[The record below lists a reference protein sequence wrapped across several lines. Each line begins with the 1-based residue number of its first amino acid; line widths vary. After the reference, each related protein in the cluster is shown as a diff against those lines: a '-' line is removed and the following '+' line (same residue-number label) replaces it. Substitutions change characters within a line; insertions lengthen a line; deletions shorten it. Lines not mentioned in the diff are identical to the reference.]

1 MTFSRTVVLTALQLA
16 IGDNLQ
22 RISGKIDG
30 VPGTIVDVAGVV
42 ENIES
47 APGESDG
54 WGMDIPRLV
63 LTIAGRTF
71 NVRSD
76 VLCYTVPRG

>member
-1 MTFSRTVVLTALQLA
+1 MTFSRTVVLTGLQLA

-22 RISGKIDG
+22 RISGKIEG
-30 VPGTIVDVAGVV
+30 IPGTVIDVAGVV

-63 LTIAGRTF
+63 LTIAGQRF
-71 NVRSD
+71 SVRSD